1 MTPPV
6 SRRRLL
12 TAAVA
17 TPPAVLLGAC
27 GTGPATAPPSGVDE
41 LTVPTPTPDPAD
53 FVADVD
59 NPWWPLVGGTTR
71 VYGDATGRRLRRT
84 VGGAP
89 ERVGGV
95 PATGVR
101 TEAVAATW
109 GTRALPSERTSWFA
123 QDRRRNVWLVGG
135 TLADGSRW
143 EAGVDGAEA
152 GLVVTGVPRVG
163 DGYVRLAVPGL
174 AAERVRVREVG
185 EVAPVA
191 GQDLEVLLLEVT
203 TGGPTRD
210 EGRPRAARRGE
221 ELLAR
226 GVGLARFDEP
236 GATWTL
242 RGP

>member
-6 SRRRLL
+6 SRRGVL
-12 TAAVA
+12 AGAVA
-17 TPPAVLLGAC
+17 TPAALLLAAC

-41 LTVPTPTPDPAD
+41 LTVPTPTPDPVD
-53 FVADVD
+53 FVTDVD
-59 NPWWPLVGGTTR
+59 NPWWPLVGGTAR
-71 VYGDATGRRLRRT
+71 VYADATGRRLRRT
-84 VGGAP
+84 VAGAP
-89 ERVGGV
+89 EQVGGV

-109 GTRALPSERTSWFA
+109 GTRALPPERTAWFA

-143 EAGVDGAEA
+143 EAGRDGAEA

-163 DGYVRLAVPGL
+163 DGYVRLSVPRL
-174 AAERVRVREVG
+174 AGERVRVQEVG
-185 EVAPVA
+185 ELAPVA
-191 GQDLEVLLLEVT
+191 GQELEVLLLEVT
-203 TGGPTRD
+203 TDGPARD

-226 GVGLARFDEP
+226 GVGLARFEEP
-236 GATWTL
+236 GSTWTL
-242 RGP
+242 LGP